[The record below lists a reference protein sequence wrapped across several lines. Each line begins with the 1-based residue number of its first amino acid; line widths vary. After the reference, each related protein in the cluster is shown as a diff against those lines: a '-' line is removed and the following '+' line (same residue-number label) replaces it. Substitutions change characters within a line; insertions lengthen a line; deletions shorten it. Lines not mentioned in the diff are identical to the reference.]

1 MNSAKMYKL
10 PKVTDKFNVIL
21 TKTTMEFSTKTEKAT
36 LKSYQTT
43 KDHNQSQSEQ
53 EDLEK

>member
-1 MNSAKMYKL
+1 MYKL